1 MKRIA
6 IVEDDPFVRRSL
18 SALLRSEGYDP
29 VTFDDAAPAL
39 DSGLTS
45 MDLIITDLN
54 MPMRG
59 EKLIQEVRNSG
70 LTVPILVMS
79 GNFGGVDPGAVQE
92 LGAQGS
98 LEKPFSAEEL
108 LESIRKLVV

>member
-1 MKRIA
+1 
-6 IVEDDPFVRRSL
+6 
-18 SALLRSEGYDP
+18 
-29 VTFDDAAPAL
+29 
-39 DSGLTS
+39 

-70 LTVPILVMS
+70 LTVPIMS